1 MNERPVGRRQLF
13 RVLALSLLIAL
24 LGGSIALL
32 SQWHQSTAFSH
43 AASSASSDSVV
54 GPPSLPA
61 SFVDSIF
68 RGLGSPMAGT
78 GQAVEAASRA
88 ANIDDA
94 FALAVW
100 WTETNDGAA
109 GVGRA
114 DRNPGSVR
122 GSVGYPSAYDG
133 YTIYPSYTAAVNYW
147 FPMLQKVYINRGL
160 TTVTAISH
168 PYVGTS
174 TSYLW
179 AGKVINLMNRY
190 RAEAPP
196 PPPPTPTPSAK
207 MKIVARTI
215 QQQAQNWSTSKS
227 TAQPPKKT
235 QTATQKS
242 AQASGLSASA
252 ERLLLL
258 INLLLAL
265 ALTLWAL
272 ILKRKAARVSVPKP
286 VVQPVGNVWEQL
298 QASNQ
303 QPAAFFRQ
311 QSLAGLRI
319 TEALT
324 DKLPSIGPLV
334 ANAPGTGLL
343 SAHAQQTSQSLSNTP
358 RSGLFTTPA
367 LGNSLFAASTRQ
379 TDDFTA
385 NLSGAESFAASMR
398 QTDDFTG
405 YTTGTSLFSASL
417 SSSAE
422 TFAASNSRQFAQS
435 GFGAPSPSQSF
446 AVNQPPLLP
455 GFGNQFSPIQTEQ
468 LPFDAPLPAYT
479 EQLPFDAAIAAL
491 SGKHSSYAP
500 TPSSAPSASRPGAE
514 QTYAPVSNTPYRA
527 FQPSQPAASNP
538 WQPVEP
544 QQPQL
549 VGAGAGSGRS
559 NGLLSR
565 YREMQA
571 QQQR

>member
-1 MNERPVGRRQLF
+1 MNERPVGQQQLF

-32 SQWHQSTAFSH
+32 SQWHQSTANSH

-68 RGLGSPMAGT
+68 RRLGSPMAGT

-88 ANIDDA
+88 AHIDDA

-109 GVGRA
+109 GVGLA

-215 QQQAQNWSTSKS
+215 QQQDQNWSTPKS
-227 TAQPPKKT
+227 AAQPPKKT
-235 QTATQKS
+235 QTAAQKN
-242 AQASGLSASA
+242 AQVSGLSASA

-272 ILKRKAARVSVPKP
+272 ILKRKAVSAPKP

-324 DKLPSIGPLV
+324 DKLPSTGQLV
-334 ANAPGTGLL
+334 PNTPGAGLL
-343 SAHAQQTSQSLSNTP
+343 SAQARQTSQSLPNTP
-358 RSGLFTTPA
+358 RSGLFAAPVPGAEPFAAYTSAAENFTASSSQFGNFAAHTPET
-367 LGNSLFAASTRQ
+367 SLFAASP
-379 TDDFTA
+379 
-385 NLSGAESFAASMR
+385 SG
-398 QTDDFTG
+398 
-405 YTTGTSLFSASL
+405 
-417 SSSAE
+417 SAE
-422 TFAASNSRQFAQS
+422 TFAASNSRQFTWS
-435 GFGAPSPSQSF
+435 GFGAPSSSQSF
-446 AVNQPPLLP
+446 AANQPSVLP
-455 GFGNQFSPIQTEQ
+455 GFGNQFSPIHTEQ
-468 LPFDAPLPAYT
+468 LSFDAPLPAYT

-500 TPSSAPSASRPGAE
+500 ASSPTPSAPRPVAE
-514 QTYAPVSNTPYRA
+514 QTYAPAPNTSYRA
-527 FQPSQPAASNP
+527 FQPSQPVASNP
-538 WQPVEP
+538 WPPAEP

-571 QQQR
+571 QGQR

>member
-1 MNERPVGRRQLF
+1 MNERPVGQQQLF

-32 SQWHQSTAFSH
+32 SQWHQSTANSH

-68 RGLGSPMAGT
+68 RRLGSPMAGT

-88 ANIDDA
+88 AHIDDA
-94 FALAVW
+94 FALAV

-109 GVGRA
+109 GVGLA

-207 MKIVARTI
+207 MKIVAHTI
-215 QQQAQNWSTSKS
+215 QQQDQNWSTPKS

-235 QTATQKS
+235 QTAAQKN

-272 ILKRKAARVSVPKP
+272 ILKRKAVSVPKP
-286 VVQPVGNVWEQL
+286 AVQPVGNVWEQL

-324 DKLPSIGPLV
+324 DKLPSTGQLV
-334 ANAPGTGLL
+334 ANTPGAGLL
-343 SAHAQQTSQSLSNTP
+343 SAQAQQTSQSLPNTP
-358 RSGLFTTPA
+358 RSGLFAAPA

-379 TDDFTA
+379 TDNFTA
-385 NLSGAESFAASMR
+385 NLSSAESFTTSSSQFGNFAAH
-398 QTDDFTG
+398 TPE
-405 YTTGTSLFSASL
+405 TSLFTASL

-422 TFAASNSRQFAQS
+422 TFAASNSRQFTQS
-435 GFGAPSPSQSF
+435 GFGVPSSPQSF
-446 AVNQPPLLP
+446 APNQPSALP
-455 GFGNQFSPIQTEQ
+455 GFGNQFSPIHTEQ
-468 LPFDAPLPAYT
+468 LSFDAPLPAYT

-500 TPSSAPSASRPGAE
+500 APSPSASRPGAE
-514 QTYAPVSNTPYRA
+514 QTYAPAPNTPYRA
-527 FQPSQPAASNP
+527 FQPSQPASSNP
-538 WQPVEP
+538 WQPAEP
-544 QQPQL
+544 QQSQL

-571 QQQR
+571 QGQR

>member
-1 MNERPVGRRQLF
+1 MNERPVGQQQLF

-32 SQWHQSTAFSH
+32 SQWHQSTALSH
-43 AASSASSDSVV
+43 AASSASSDSIV

-68 RGLGSPMAGT
+68 RSLGSPMAGT

-109 GVGRA
+109 GVGLA

-133 YTIYPSYTAAVNYW
+133 YTIYPSYTAAVYYW

-179 AGKVINLMNRY
+179 AGKVINLMNHY

-215 QQQAQNWSTSKS
+215 QQQEQNLSAPTS
-227 TAQPPKKT
+227 TAQPPKKV
-235 QTATQKS
+235 QTATPKNV
-242 AQASGLSASA
+242 QASGLSASS
-252 ERLLLL
+252 ERMLLL

-265 ALTLWAL
+265 ALTLWAWM
-272 ILKRKAARVSVPKP
+272 LKRKAVRVSVPRP
-286 VVQPVGNVWEQL
+286 VVQPVSNVWEQL

-324 DKLPSIGPLV
+324 DKLPSTGQLV
-334 ANAPGTGLL
+334 PNASGVGLL
-343 SAHAQQTSQSLSNTP
+343 STQVQQTGQFVPNTP
-358 RSGLFTTPA
+358 RSD
-367 LGNSLFAASTRQ
+367 LFAAYTST
-379 TDDFTA
+379 
-385 NLSGAESFAASMR
+385 AESFTASSSQFGNFAAH
-398 QTDDFTG
+398 TPETN
-405 YTTGTSLFSASL
+405 LFAASL

-422 TFAASNSRQFAQS
+422 TFAAGNSRQFAQS
-435 GFGAPSPSQSF
+435 GFGAPSASRGFVPNRPS
-446 AVNQPPLLP
+446 ALP
-455 GFGNQFSPIQTEQ
+455 GFGNQFSPVH
-468 LPFDAPLPAYT
+468 T

-491 SGKHSSYAP
+491 SGQ
-500 TPSSAPSASRPGAE
+500 PSFNPP
-514 QTYAPVSNTPYRA
+514 PRA
-527 FQPSQPAASNP
+527 FQPAASNS
-538 WQPVEP
+538 WQPAEP

-549 VGAGAGSGRS
+549 AGAGAGSGRS

-571 QQQR
+571 QGQR